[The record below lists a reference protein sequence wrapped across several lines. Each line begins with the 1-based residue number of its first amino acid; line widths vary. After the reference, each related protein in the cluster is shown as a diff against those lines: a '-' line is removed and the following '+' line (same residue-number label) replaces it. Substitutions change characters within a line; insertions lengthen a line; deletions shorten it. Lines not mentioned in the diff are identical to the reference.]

1 MYRLGLGLSLVSL
14 LALGCGDDD
23 TDGAD
28 AGPAD
33 AAAAQPTVFE
43 VTLSADDEVPLC
55 TFAGEDAA
63 GEGTVTISAD
73 LTEVAIELSWEGLSG
88 DATAAHI
95 HSGADGATGGVIFL
109 IGMPPANPATATFT
123 VDDYP
128 AKVPDGAPADFA
140 AFVTA
145 MLAGNSY
152 FNVHTGNCM
161 MGEIRGQIDS

>member
-1 MYRLGLGLSLVSL
+1 MYKLGLGLSLVSL
-14 LALGCGDDD
+14 LAFGCGDDD
-23 TDGAD
+23 AGAD

-43 VTLSADDEVPLC
+43 VALSADDEIPLC

-63 GEGTVTISAD
+63 GEGTVTVSAD
-73 LTEVAIELSWEGLSG
+73 LTEVAIELSWSGLSA

-95 HSGADGATGGVIFL
+95 HSGGEGETGGVIFL

-123 VDDYP
+123 ADDYP

-140 AFVTA
+140 SFVTA
-145 MLAGNSY
+145 MLAGDSY

-161 MGEIRGQIDS
+161 MGEIRGQITD